1 LGLLRDFALRR
12 GIQAVCG
19 RPDFVSTGILADAS
33 LLGVGARYAALRLM
47 GLAGMRSV
55 VTRSGLGFDF
65 VCHIGDLAEFP
76 FCIRR
81 AYARELA
88 ICEGWLAGEEAPV
101 VFDFGANVGFVS
113 THLAQMLAAQAP
125 RIYAFEPVAPT
136 FDKLVDSVRRLGLN
150 ECIVPCPAA
159 VAERSGEVRM
169 AASAGKSMLAR
180 VTGNGEGLVA
190 AAVSLDDFCASAGV
204 QPALIKMDIEG
215 SEAAALR
222 GGRRCLEKADRPA
235 ILFEYDPGSLARC
248 GESGKTLADGLVG
261 YDLYYVDDLRG
272 QLRPLGSPVAGF
284 EDIDWICNLFAVPEG
299 ADLRWTTALARA
311 ERRLQKSARRSARSW
326 LRHLPAARTR
336 DESSVT

>member
-33 LLGVGARYAALRLM
+33 LLDVGARYAALRLM
-47 GLAGMRSV
+47 GLAGMRSFV
-55 VTRSGLGFDF
+55 ARSGLGFDF
-65 VCHIGDLAEFP
+65 VCHIGDHAEFP
-76 FCIRR
+76 FCLRR

-88 ICEGWLAGEEAPV
+88 ICEGWLVGEEAPV
-101 VFDFGANVGFVS
+101 VFDVGANVGFVS
-113 THLAQMLAAQAP
+113 THLAQILAARAP

-150 ECIVPCPAA
+150 ECIIPCPAA

-169 AASAGKSMLAR
+169 AASAGNSMLAH
-180 VTGNGEGLVA
+180 VTENGEGLVA
-190 AAVSLDDFCASAGV
+190 EATTLDDFCASTGV

-222 GGRRCLEKADRPA
+222 GGRRCLERADRPA
-235 ILFEYDPGSLARC
+235 ILFEYDARSLAHRGET
-248 GESGKTLADGLVG
+248 GESLAEGLVG

-272 QLRPLGSPVAGF
+272 QLLPFGSPVASF
-284 EDIDWICNLFAVPEG
+284 EGIDWICNLFAVPEG
-299 ADLRWTTALARA
+299 ADLRWTTALAWA
-311 ERRLQKSARRSARSW
+311 DARLQKAATHSVVSW
-326 LRHLPAARTR
+326 LRHLPAARTGVK
-336 DESSVT
+336 SGVN